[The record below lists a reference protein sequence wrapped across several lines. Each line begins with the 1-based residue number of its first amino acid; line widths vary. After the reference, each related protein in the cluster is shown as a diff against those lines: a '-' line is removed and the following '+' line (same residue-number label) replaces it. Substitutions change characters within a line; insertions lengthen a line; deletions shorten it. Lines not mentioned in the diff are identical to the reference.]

1 MIDYIKGTITELTPT
16 YTILET
22 SGIGYEI
29 HIALPTFTVLTGTK
43 ETILY
48 VHEIIRED
56 AHLLFGFRTK
66 GERMLFLLLITV
78 SGIGANT
85 ARMIMSSYSAAE
97 IQQIIAQGNTAALNA
112 IKGIGSKTSQ
122 RIIVELRDK
131 IQKISIEPNGETINI
146 KPNANNNELKEEA
159 VAALTM
165 LGFAQNPSA
174 KVVDNILSAQPTA
187 TVEQVI
193 KMALKML

>member
-29 HIALPTFTVLTGTK
+29 HIALPTFTALTGTK

-48 VHEIIRED
+48 IHEIIRED

-146 KPNANNNELKEEA
+146 KTNANNNELKEEA

>member
-16 YTILET
+16 YTVLET
-22 SGIGYEI
+22 GGIGYEI
-29 HIALPTFTVLTGTK
+29 HIALPTFTALTGTK

-48 VHEIIRED
+48 IHEIIRED

-146 KPNANNNELKEEA
+146 KTNANNNELKEEA

>member
-16 YTILET
+16 YTVLET
-22 SGIGYEI
+22 GGIGYEI
-29 HIALPTFTVLTGTK
+29 HIALPTFTALTGTK

-48 VHEIIRED
+48 IHEIIRED

-131 IQKISIEPNGETINI
+131 IQKISIEPNGETINL
-146 KPNANNNELKEEA
+146 KPGTINNELKEEA

-165 LGFAQNPSA
+165 LGFAPNPSA
-174 KVVDNILSAQPTA
+174 KVVDNILSAQPAA

>member
-1 MIDYIKGTITELTPT
+1 MIDYIKGAITELTPT
-16 YTILET
+16 YTVLET
-22 SGIGYEI
+22 GGIGYEI
-29 HIALPTFTVLTGTK
+29 HIALPTFTALTGTK

-48 VHEIIRED
+48 IHEIIRED

-131 IQKISIEPNGETINI
+131 IQKISIEPNGETTNI
-146 KPNANNNELKEEA
+146 KPGTINNELKEEA

-165 LGFAQNPSA
+165 LGFAPNPSA
-174 KVVDNILSAQPTA
+174 KVVDNILSAQPAA

>member
-29 HIALPTFTVLTGTK
+29 HIALPTFTALTGTK

>member
-29 HIALPTFTVLTGTK
+29 HIALPTFTALTGTK

-146 KPNANNNELKEEA
+146 KTNANNNELKEEA

>member
-16 YTILET
+16 YTVLET
-22 SGIGYEI
+22 GGIGYEI
-29 HIALPTFTVLTGTK
+29 HIALPTFTALTGTK

-48 VHEIIRED
+48 IHEIIRED

>member
-29 HIALPTFTVLTGTK
+29 HIALPTFTALTGTK

-97 IQQIIAQGNTAALNA
+97 IHQLIAQGNTAALNA

-131 IQKISIEPNGETINI
+131 IQKISIEPNGKTIN
-146 KPNANNNELKEEA
+146 PNPATNNTEWKEEA

-165 LGFAQNPSA
+165 LAFAPTPAA
-174 KVVDNILSAQPTA
+174 KGVDNILSAQPAA